1 MSIAGHLRE
10 QNGIYQIILSWKDI
24 NGKRKGKQISTGL
37 PIKGNKKRAEQMLMK
52 VRTEFDPESTT
63 NTSDMLFGKFL
74 QRWLK
79 DRATLMNPDLYAGH
93 AYNIKTTIGV
103 YFDAHSISLQNLSAT
118 DLENFYEHERMEN
131 KVSTKS
137 LLKLHETVITS
148 LSHAVEQGWISDNP
162 AERVNPCVKDSQILF
177 TAFLQS
183 WLKMM
188 KTTVK
193 LTTYSSY
200 AQAINK
206 KIVPYFDE
214 HHPGLRLT
222 EVTAQHIQDY
232 YTHAM
237 LDHGLTANTVKHRH
251 ANIRK
256 ALQYA
261 YITDLIPGNPAAKVE
276 LPKIEKYVGTYYN
289 AAQLD

>member
-1 MSIAGHLRE
+1 M
-10 QNGIYQIILSWKDI
+10 
-24 NGKRKGKQISTGL
+24 
-37 PIKGNKKRAEQMLMK
+37 
-52 VRTEFDPESTT
+52 
-63 NTSDMLFGKFL
+63 
-74 QRWLK
+74 
-79 DRATLMNPDLYAGH
+79 MNPEQYASH
-93 AYNIKTTIGV
+93 AYNVKTTIGV
-103 YFDAHSISLQNLSAT
+103 YFDAHPINLKNLSAAVL
-118 DLENFYEHERMEN
+118 DDFYEHERLEN

-148 LSHAVEQGWISDNP
+148 LSHAVEQGWIEENP
-162 AERVNPCVKDSQILF
+162 AECVNPCVKDSQILF
-177 TAFLQS
+177 TAFLQN

-193 LTTYSSY
+193 LTTYSGY
-200 AQAINK
+200 AQAINN

-214 HHPGLRLT
+214 HYPGLRLT

-232 YTHAM
+232 YTHEI
-237 LDHGLTANTVKHRH
+237 LDNGLSANTVKHRH

-261 YITDLIPGNPAAKVE
+261 YTIDLIPGNPAAKVE

-289 AAQLD
+289 ATQIDQMFKIFKGDPGRSPLF